1 MCCFPRKPAPGA
13 ILEAARGRPC
23 QVSFPHR
30 QPLSCRICQGFSRRK
45 RRQRGLPCS
54 GIHGQTTLSRYFWRA
69 MPGRSGKRDFE
80 SEMVDVLAAPQQA
93 KTDAALRTLGLIST
107 AHWVSHFHLFVLPM
121 LFPFLK
127 EQLGVG
133 YIELGLALTIFAVTS
148 GLTQAPI
155 GYIADHI
162 GARKVLLMGLTLGGL
177 ALIMLGLHLSYP
189 FLIAS
194 AVLLGLANSVYHP
207 ADYAI
212 LSAHMDEARMGR
224 AFSIHTFAGFLGGAV
239 APAIMAALVATT
251 GGFGALIV
259 AGAVGPLVALLLL
272 IVGIP
277 DASAADRHVDGAP
290 APQQNIITPT
300 LMVLTVFFL
309 LLSLSSAGIGNFGV
323 VALMSGYGASFS
335 SANIAL
341 TAFLGFSAVG
351 VLAGGFLADRTRR
364 HGQVAAA
371 CFAINA
377 AIVFI
382 IATATLSALLLTTA
396 MAMAGFLGGVI
407 APSRDMLVRSAVP
420 AGAAGRAFGIV
431 STGFNLGG
439 IVSPLLFGW
448 IMDQNRPHWVFGAS
462 VIFMILTVLLALFTD
477 RGPQQRPAGAD
488 ARLMHS

>member
-1 MCCFPRKPAPGA
+1 
-13 ILEAARGRPC
+13 
-23 QVSFPHR
+23 
-30 QPLSCRICQGFSRRK
+30 
-45 RRQRGLPCS
+45 
-54 GIHGQTTLSRYFWRA
+54 
-69 MPGRSGKRDFE
+69 
-80 SEMVDVLAAPQQA
+80 MVDVLTAPQQTKA
-93 KTDAALRTLGLIST
+93 DASLRTLAAIST

-133 YIELGLALTIFAVTS
+133 YIELGFALTVFAVIS

-155 GYIADHI
+155 GYLADHI
-162 GARKVLLMGLTLGGL
+162 GARKVLLMGLTLGGV
-177 ALIMLGLHLSYP
+177 ALIMLGLHLSYSW
-189 FLIAS
+189 LIAS

-239 APAIMAALVATT
+239 APAIVAALVTMT
-251 GGFGALIV
+251 GAHGALIV

-272 IVGIP
+272 VVGIP
-277 DASAADRHVDGAP
+277 DASAADRKIDGVHAP
-290 APQQNIITPT
+290 LQNIITPT
-300 LMVLTVFFL
+300 LIVLTIFFM

-341 TAFLGFSAVG
+341 TAFLGFSAIG

-382 IATATLSALLLTTA
+382 IAMVALPSLLLTIA
-396 MAMAGFLGGVI
+396 MASAGFLGGVI
-407 APSRDMLVRSAVP
+407 APSRDMLVRNAAP

-448 IMDQNRPHWVFGAS
+448 IMDQNMPHWVFGAS

-477 RGPQQRPAGAD
+477 RSPQVGPAEAD
-488 ARLMHS
+488 ARLMHP